1 MRKIL
6 LVSTLACVVLFFK
19 LLGPLLIGHT
29 LYAFGFPS
37 AAAFFFEDPT
47 WKGVAYYASGRWDDA
62 IVAMSND
69 SQNSYNLGN
78 AYLRAGRYP
87 EALKA
92 YEKALTL
99 DPQDED
105 AAYNKSLIENVYKIT
120 TPPPTRDHSLLTGV
134 SPAVKAG
141 EIRDRPP
148 LDSQSAGAGG
158 GLASGAETQG
168 RTSPGGK
175 ISHDG
180 GGDSSSTI
188 DSHHT
193 ASGAA
198 GSIGAAGRSGDVQ
211 PNYPDLLQERE
222 SRMRRRQQEAN
233 IHPSVEWLETFPDDP
248 GAFLRV
254 RIEAEKH
261 RRLNASGGPI
271 PEDD

>member
-1 MRKIL
+1 MKKIIIL
-6 LVSTLACVVLFFK
+6 STIACVVLLLK
-19 LLGPLLIGHT
+19 LLGPLIVGHT
-29 LYAFGFPS
+29 FYALGYPS
-37 AAAFFFEDPT
+37 AAALFFEDSS
-47 WKGVAYYASGRWDDA
+47 WKGAAYYAAGQWDDA
-62 IVAMSND
+62 IIAMSKD
-69 SQNSYNLGN
+69 RHNSYNLGN

-87 EALKA
+87 EAIKA
-92 YEKALTL
+92 YENALAL

-105 AAYNKSLIENVYKIT
+105 AIYNKLLIENAYKIT
-120 TPPPTRDHSLLTGV
+120 DAPLTRDHSLLTGV

-141 EIRDRPP
+141 EIRERPP

-180 GGDSSSTI
+180 AGDSLSTI
-188 DSHHT
+188 DSHHA

-198 GSIGAAGRSGDVQ
+198 GSTGAAGRGGDVQ
-211 PNYPDLLQERE
+211 PSYPDLLQERE

-233 IHPSVEWLETFPDDP
+233 IHPSIEWLETFPDNP
-248 GAFLRV
+248 GTFLKV
-254 RIEAEKH
+254 RIEAEKK

-271 PEDD
+271 PEED

>member
-1 MRKIL
+1 MKKIIFL
-6 LVSTLACVVLFFK
+6 STLACVVLFLK
-19 LLGPLLIGHT
+19 LLGPLIVGHT

-37 AAAFFFEDPT
+37 AAAPFFEDST
-47 WKGVAYYASGRWDDA
+47 WKGTAYYRSGQLDYA
-62 IVAMSND
+62 ILAMSKD
-69 SQNSYNLGN
+69 SHNSYNLGN

-87 EALKA
+87 EAIEA
-92 YEKALTL
+92 YEKALAL

-105 AAYNKSLIENVYKIT
+105 AAYNKSLIENALSIIT
-120 TPPPTRDHSLLTGV
+120 TSPTKDHSLLAGL
-134 SPAVKAG
+134 SPAVKSG
-141 EIRDRPP
+141 EFRERPP
-148 LDSQSAGAGG
+148 LDSQSTGAGG

-180 GGDSSSTI
+180 AGDNTSNI

-198 GSIGAAGRSGDVQ
+198 GSTGAAGRNGDVQ
-211 PNYPDLLQERE
+211 PSYPDLLQERE

-233 IHPSVEWLETFPDDP
+233 IHPSIEWLETFPDNP
-248 GAFLRV
+248 GAFLKL
-254 RIEAEKH
+254 RIEAEKK